1 MALPSVQ
8 VGQSFQQPNFQQSSS
23 YGSEAIQRRLNDPS
37 SAQPNQFSA
46 APTTYDQGAPTQQQ
60 PQQASQPPVGVG
72 QPTVQT
78 PVQYMQPEHAAQYQG
93 VSASPTGQVIQNPYI
108 PPMAPQAPQD
118 PALLKVTNDHQ
129 RLTTKDQLD
138 AARKDALARAEIS
151 SRTGQ
156 PPQTPH
162 PGQTTGT
169 TRVKPR
175 KGAKDTPA
183 KDNKKG
189 PKLTKEEKKWLA
201 GDPQLADML
210 AQLTAAKNEQ
220 NTQYATGT
228 TNIRLDSRRNTADT
242 KRQQAD
248 AMTALTDAMASS
260 GLIRSS
266 GYGNEQGVLNADYAQ
281 KLGDIKSARTTG
293 LADLLNERTNY
304 MRQSQIAQ
312 EQARTQALQRAAAS
326 QMFGTGV

>member
-8 VGQSFQQPNFQQSSS
+8 VGQSYQQPNFYQQSTSQ
-23 YGSEAIQRRLNDPS
+23 YGSDAIKRRLGDTN
-37 SAQPNQFSA
+37 ALQTQPNQFSEP
-46 APTTYDQGAPTQQQ
+46 APIGQTDMYKTQTQQQ
-60 PQQASQPPVGVG
+60 QPSVGTA
-72 QPTVQT
+72 QPTVQQ
-78 PVQYMQPEHAAQYQG
+78 PVQYMSPEATSQYQG
-93 VSASPTGQVIQNPYI
+93 VSASPTGEVIQNPYMA
-108 PPMAPQAPQD
+108 PAPMAQD
-118 PALLKVTNDHQ
+118 PAMLKVTNDNT
-129 RLTTKDQLD
+129 RLTTKDSLD

-156 PPQTPH
+156 AVQTRH
-162 PGQTTGT
+162 PGRSVGTARTG
-169 TRVKPR
+169 PR
-175 KGAKDTPA
+175 SKNKEPN

-210 AQLTAAKNEQ
+210 AQLNAAANEQ
-220 NTQYATGT
+220 KTQYATGT
-228 TNIRLDSRRNTADT
+228 NNIRLDARRNTADT
-242 KRQQAD
+242 QRQQED
-248 AMTALTDAMASS
+248 AMTALTDAMGAS

-281 KLGDIKSARTTG
+281 RLGDIKSTKTTG

-304 MRQSQIAQ
+304 MRQMQIAQ

-326 QMFGTGV
+326 QMFATGVQ